1 MEEIDLKEIF
11 NIFWS
16 KKIWILA
23 SIIVFMI
30 IGAIYSYFF
39 VTPQYKAS
47 TTLVLTG
54 STDNTITSAER
65 ITQTDIS
72 LNNSLVAT
80 YSELVKSKNVLRQV
94 INNLGIEDSEDAL
107 KGCVSVSVVKSSQ
120 LIQIDVINVD
130 SNKAMIVANELG
142 KVFSAKVSEL
152 YNMNN
157 IHVVD
162 EAEEPVRP
170 YNISHAKD
178 LLMFGGVGAVLAC
191 GVVFVLSLIDTT
203 IKSKDD
209 VERKLGVS
217 VLVELP
223 QCDFETDEMKKNYIK
238 IRGI

>member
-23 SIIVFMI
+23 SVIVFMV

-39 VTPQYKAS
+39 VTPQYKAY

-54 STDNTITSAER
+54 SNDTAITSVER

-94 INNLGIEDSEDAL
+94 INNLGIEDTEDAL
-107 KGCVSVSVVKSSQ
+107 KGCISVSVVKSSQ
-120 LIQIDVINVD
+120 LIQIEVVNVD
-130 SNKAMIVANELG
+130 PYKAKIVANELG
-142 KVFSAKVSEL
+142 KVFSSKVSEL

-170 YNISHAKD
+170 YNISHVKD

-191 GVVFVLSLIDTT
+191 GIVFVLSLIDTT

-209 VERKLGVS
+209 IERKLGVS

-223 QCDFETDEMKKNYIK
+223 QCDFEVDEVKKNYIK